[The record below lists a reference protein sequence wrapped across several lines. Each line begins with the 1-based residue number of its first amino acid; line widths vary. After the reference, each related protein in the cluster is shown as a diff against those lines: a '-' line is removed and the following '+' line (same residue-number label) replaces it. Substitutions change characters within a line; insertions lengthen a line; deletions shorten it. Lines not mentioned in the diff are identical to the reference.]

1 MTKKANLYNAACPS
15 RSILGLIGS
24 KWAMLVICTLTRGP
38 TRTGA
43 LKRHIDGVSQKML
56 TQTLRD
62 LERHGIVQ
70 RMDYGEVPPRVEYQL
85 TRMGESLSTLLRRME
100 GWLVT
105 HYPRMTKAARSFEAQ
120 ERSGNSAGTLNAR

>member
-1 MTKKANLYNAACPS
+1 MAKKANLYMSTCLS
-15 RSILGLIGS
+15 RSILELIGS
-24 KWAMLVICTLTRGP
+24 KWAMLIICTLAQAP

-70 RMDYGEVPPRVEYQL
+70 RIDYAEVPPRVEYKL
-85 TRMGESLSTLLRRME
+85 TRMGESLGELVRQME
-100 GWLVT
+100 DWLVV
-105 HYPRMTKAARSFEAQ
+105 HYSRMTTAAHSFDARA
-120 ERSGNSAGTLNAR
+120 EREGS